1 MHGGLMNEVLRE
13 LIIIYGATTISSL
26 VCNQIY
32 FKRKNKEA
40 FTQSKRKLKYRNLC
54 TKCSLALDDLE
65 KEYKMDNLVSD
76 FLSVVPVLQVINTVA
91 NIIEPQEDLNKSFDE
106 GIEYINK
113 EELIAR
119 REFLTSIKEAKFI
132 PIDIKLKLEDEDYLP
147 SEEEH
152 RYVMK
157 LNFVVKKLNE
167 KYKDEI
173 EKILDN

>member
-1 MHGGLMNEVLRE
+1 MNDIIRE

-26 VCNQIY
+26 VCNQLY

-40 FTQSKRKLKYRNLC
+40 LTQSKRKLKYRNLC
-54 TKCSLALDDLE
+54 TKCTLALDDLE
-65 KEYKMDNLVSD
+65 KEYRMDNYVSD
-76 FLSVVPVLQVINTVA
+76 FLSIVPVLQVINTVA

-119 REFLTSIKEAKFI
+119 REFLESIKKAKFI
-132 PIDIKLKLEDEDYLP
+132 PMDIKIKLKDEDYLP

-152 RYVMK
+152 RYVML
-157 LNFVVKKLNE
+157 LNSVAKKVN
-167 KYKDEI
+167 
-173 EKILDN
+173 DNK

>member
-1 MHGGLMNEVLRE
+1 MNEVLRE

-26 VCNQIY
+26 VCNQLY

-40 FTQSKRKLKYRNLC
+40 LTQSKRKLKYRNLC
-54 TKCSLALDDLE
+54 TKCTLALDALE
-65 KEYKMDNLVSD
+65 KEYKMDNYVSD
-76 FLSVVPVLQVINTVA
+76 FLSIIPVLQVINTVA

-119 REFLTSIKEAKFI
+119 REFLESIKKAEFI
-132 PIDIKLKLEDEDYLP
+132 PMDIKIKLKDEDYLP

-152 RYVMK
+152 RYVML
-157 LNFVVKKLNE
+157 LNSVAKKVN
-167 KYKDEI
+167 
-173 EKILDN
+173 DNK

>member
-26 VCNQIY
+26 VCNQLY

-54 TKCSLALDDLE
+54 TKCSLALNDLE

-119 REFLTSIKEAKFI
+119 REFLTSIKKAKFI

>member
-1 MHGGLMNEVLRE
+1 MNDIIRE

-26 VCNQIY
+26 VCNQLY

-40 FTQSKRKLKYRNLC
+40 LTQSKRKLRYRNLC
-54 TKCSLALDDLE
+54 TKCTLALDTLE
-65 KEYKMDNLVSD
+65 KEYKMYNYVSD
-76 FLSVVPVLQVINTVA
+76 FLSIVPVLQVINTVA

-119 REFLTSIKEAKFI
+119 REFLESIKKAEFI
-132 PIDIKLKLEDEDYLP
+132 PMEIKTKLKDEDYLP

-152 RYVMK
+152 RYVML
-157 LNFVVKKLNE
+157 LNYVAKKVN
-167 KYKDEI
+167 
-173 EKILDN
+173 DNK